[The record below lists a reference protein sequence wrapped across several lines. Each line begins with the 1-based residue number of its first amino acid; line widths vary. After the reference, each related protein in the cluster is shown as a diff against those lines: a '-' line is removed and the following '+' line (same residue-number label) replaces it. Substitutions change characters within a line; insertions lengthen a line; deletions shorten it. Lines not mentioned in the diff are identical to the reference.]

1 MGEKEIKKMD
11 EARLVKIEMKIEFQE
26 QTIKELNDVICE
38 QQNEIQRLAKIC
50 DLLSKQGKEFSEYT
64 SRIDAPANEKPP
76 HY

>member
-1 MGEKEIKKMD
+1 MD

-26 QTIKELNDVICE
+26 QTIKALNDVICE
-38 QQNEIQRLAKIC
+38 QQTEIQRLAKIC

>member
-1 MGEKEIKKMD
+1 MD

-38 QQNEIQRLAKIC
+38 QQTEIQRLAKIC

>member
-1 MGEKEIKKMD
+1 MAERKNTKMD
-11 EARLVKIEMKIEFQE
+11 EERLVKIEIKIEFQE
-26 QTIKELNDVICE
+26 QTIKDLNDVICE

-50 DLLSKQGKEFSEYT
+50 DRLSKQGKEFSEFT

>member
-1 MGEKEIKKMD
+1 MD
-11 EARLVKIEMKIEFQE
+11 EERLVKIEMKIEFQE
-26 QTIKELNDVICE
+26 QTIKDLNDVICE

-50 DLLSKQGKEFSEYT
+50 DLLSKQGNEFSEFT

>member
-1 MGEKEIKKMD
+1 MAERKNTKMD
-11 EARLVKIEMKIEFQE
+11 EERLVKIEIKIEFQE
-26 QTIKELNDVICE
+26 QTIKDLNDVICE

-50 DLLSKQGKEFSEYT
+50 DLLSKQGKEFSEFT

>member
-1 MGEKEIKKMD
+1 MD
-11 EARLVKIEMKIEFQE
+11 EERLVKIEMRLEFQE

-38 QQNEIQRLAKIC
+38 QQNEIQRLSRIC
-50 DLLSKQGKEFSEYT
+50 DVLSKQGKEFSEFT